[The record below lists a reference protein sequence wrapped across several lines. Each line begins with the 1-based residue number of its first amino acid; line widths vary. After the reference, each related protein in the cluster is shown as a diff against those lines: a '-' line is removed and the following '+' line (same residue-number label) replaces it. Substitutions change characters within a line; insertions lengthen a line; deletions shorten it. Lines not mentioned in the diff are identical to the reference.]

1 VKNLLVKK
9 TSFERAST
17 KIVCGATAIFQN
29 GVVLSEPG
37 TQFLALLAYEFGIP
51 FIVFCET
58 YRYCDVSL
66 LDGDLKEHE
75 GTLYDLI
82 NPKYI
87 SMLITEAGPIT
98 VCSIPT
104 LVSALYGL

>member
-1 VKNLLVKK
+1 M
-9 TSFERAST
+9 
-17 KIVCGATAIFQN
+17 
-29 GVVLSEPG
+29 
-37 TQFLALLAYEFGIP
+37 LALLAHEYQIP
-51 FIVFCET
+51 FIVLCET
-58 YRYCDVSL
+58 HRYCDASL
-66 LDGDLKEHE
+66 LEGDLSSHE

-98 VCSIPT
+98 VCSVPT